1 MIKTFVLRL
10 SVSYNDTDG
19 LLMIFNKVKSM
30 EKSLM
35 KRACPTYPLLFFLIF
50 TFISQAAAKEFH
62 GDKMED
68 FGSARWS
75 MMHPSRSALEMGILV
90 AGNSE
95 FEPVRQKSHTKKT
108 RSSQLEYSIN
118 VDGTVDMDNTTTRLY
133 ETFKIAFQNNIS
145 LTIANTGNTTVKNPR
160 IITNGKRRWWCME
173 ELLREILAEAKND
186 QEKAFFIYDFVR
198 SNRHH
203 DDPIFTDNEL
213 HDPVKM
219 LNVFGAGLCD
229 DSGYVGCSLFYHA
242 GLNEKTYG
250 KNPSE
255 RTLHGHMICEAILS
269 NGYQFLDIDE
279 NTYYLDLENEIPV
292 SGDAIVRD
300 HYLAKREHAYG
311 PIFKGW
317 RIGEKAAS
325 LFGRDDGSTF
335 RAVSGHRIDFNL
347 RPGERIIYRWDN
359 CGKFASDDSQNKRN
373 RRFWGTSL
381 WIYEPLLTS
390 KRIKADTKE
399 ASDKHLTYEM
409 KTPYAV
415 CGGRVNAEFLGRQ
428 QTDHFIVFVSLD
440 GKKWKKIWEYR
451 GSGKVNCN
459 VDIDE
464 ALEYKKAPAKYVYFV
479 KINSNRKAI
488 NSLRIESDIMTSP
501 HALPCLS
508 LGQNKVEYL
517 DETTEPHEVTIT
529 YLWRES
535 NSVKPIKPPEK
546 PITPGDGETV
556 RTTTVP
562 FKWLPGKNAM
572 YYHIRVSRRE
582 DMKLTYR
589 PSFDVVITSPEHH
602 SPFAGLFNPDEQF
615 YWQVRVCNNQGVW
628 GKWSSV
634 WKFKWQGPRIPIN
647 LKHTIQ
653 EQKIT
658 ISWKP
663 NQLGTRPVIYEVY
676 GSNERGFTP
685 SKKKYEVMGLGTQ
698 TRNLLCTTSE
708 TKLLVVSPDA
718 TKLNMNCSFYR
729 VVAVDENGV
738 ASGPSE
744 LLELPHPFIYSKP
757 ITTTGADKP
766 YHYQVKTLKCI
777 GDLQY
782 RYAEPNM
789 NFWEEEG
796 YEFELIEKPTWL
808 NIDKDTGL
816 LTGTPSSSDKG
827 THNVTVVCH
836 RKFPHE
842 LKPEDYRSSY
852 FLKNSPRFQS
862 RHQQTFELNVR

>member
-10 SVSYNDTDG
+10 SVSYNGTDG

-50 TFISQAAAKEFH
+50 AFISQAAAKEFH

-95 FEPVRQKSHTKKT
+95 FEPVRQKSHTKKI

-269 NGYQFLDIDE
+269 NEYQFLDIDE
-279 NTYYLDLENEIPV
+279 NTYYLDLENELPV

-428 QTDHFIVFVSLD
+428 QTDHFIVSVSLD
-440 GKKWKKIWEYR
+440 GKKWKKIWEQR
-451 GSGKVNCN
+451 
-459 VDIDE
+459 
-464 ALEYKKAPAKYVYFV
+464 
-479 KINSNRKAI
+479 
-488 NSLRIESDIMTSP
+488 
-501 HALPCLS
+501 CL
-508 LGQNKVEYL
+508 
-517 DETTEPHEVTIT
+517 
-529 YLWRES
+529 
-535 NSVKPIKPPEK
+535 
-546 PITPGDGETV
+546 
-556 RTTTVP
+556 
-562 FKWLPGKNAM
+562 
-572 YYHIRVSRRE
+572 
-582 DMKLTYR
+582 
-589 PSFDVVITSPEHH
+589 
-602 SPFAGLFNPDEQF
+602 
-615 YWQVRVCNNQGVW
+615 
-628 GKWSSV
+628 
-634 WKFKWQGPRIPIN
+634 
-647 LKHTIQ
+647 
-653 EQKIT
+653 
-658 ISWKP
+658 
-663 NQLGTRPVIYEVY
+663 
-676 GSNERGFTP
+676 
-685 SKKKYEVMGLGTQ
+685 
-698 TRNLLCTTSE
+698 
-708 TKLLVVSPDA
+708 
-718 TKLNMNCSFYR
+718 
-729 VVAVDENGV
+729 
-738 ASGPSE
+738 
-744 LLELPHPFIYSKP
+744 
-757 ITTTGADKP
+757 
-766 YHYQVKTLKCI
+766 
-777 GDLQY
+777 
-782 RYAEPNM
+782 
-789 NFWEEEG
+789 
-796 YEFELIEKPTWL
+796 
-808 NIDKDTGL
+808 
-816 LTGTPSSSDKG
+816 
-827 THNVTVVCH
+827 
-836 RKFPHE
+836 
-842 LKPEDYRSSY
+842 
-852 FLKNSPRFQS
+852 
-862 RHQQTFELNVR
+862 